1 MMMARDEIEDEYE
14 ELDEESVEPG
24 VEARRSKRARMEVL
38 HHDDDVVVIAKPPG
52 LWMDVAPGEDSSVA
66 EQLIQ
71 AGLLED
77 GPDPM
82 FAYPI
87 DPPVSGIA
95 VLARTE
101 AAQAAFAGQVADGS
115 IKQTLRVIVR
125 GPVMKDSGTID
136 FKLSGVVAGLTGRM
150 KVDAIR
156 GHEAVTTWTVRD
168 HFVGFAVL
176 ECQTRP
182 AVPHQV
188 RVHLE
193 AAGIPPAVDP
203 VYSGSTK
210 LMLSSFKAGYRRSHR
225 RPEKPL
231 IERVSMHIAS
241 VEFRHP
247 RTGELLRH
255 ECEPPKD
262 FRATLHQLER
272 FGRKPR

>member
-1 MMMARDEIEDEYE
+1 MARNEIEDEYE
-14 ELDEESVEPG
+14 ELDEEIVEPA
-24 VEARRSKRARMEVL
+24 VDARRPKRQRIEVL
-38 HHDDDVVVIAKPPG
+38 HQDDDIVVLSKPPG
-52 LWMDVAPGEDSSVA
+52 LWMDVSPGEDTSVA

-77 GPDPM
+77 GPDPVY
-82 FAYPI
+82 AYSL

-95 VLARTE
+95 ILSRSESAASALAS
-101 AAQAAFAGQVADGS
+101 QVTDGS
-115 IKQTLRVIVR
+115 LKQMIRTIVR
-125 GPVMKDSGTID
+125 GPVMKDSGTIN
-136 FKLSGVVAGLTGRM
+136 FKLSGIVAGMTGRM

-156 GHEAVTTWTVRD
+156 GSDAATTWTVRD

-176 ECQTRP
+176 ECHTKP
-182 AVPHQV
+182 AVPHQI

-193 AAGIPPAVDP
+193 AAGIPLAVDP
-203 VYSGSTK
+203 IYSGSTK

-231 IERVSMHIAS
+231 IDRVSLHVAS

-247 RTGELLRH
+247 RTGEPCRF
-255 ECEPPKD
+255 ECAPPKD

>member
-14 ELDEESVEPG
+14 ELDEESDEPA
-24 VEARRSKRARMEVL
+24 VDARRPKRARMEVL
-38 HHDDDVVVIAKPPG
+38 HHDDDVVVLAKPPG
-52 LWMDVAPGEDSSVA
+52 LWMDVSPGEDSSVA

-71 AGLLED
+71 AELLED

-101 AAQAAFAGQVADGS
+101 AAQRAFAGQMADGS
-115 IKQTLRVIVR
+115 IKQTMRVIVR

-156 GHEAVTTWTVRD
+156 GHKAVTTWKVCD

-193 AAGIPPAVDP
+193 AAGIPLAVDP

-231 IERVSMHIAS
+231 IERVSLHIAS

-247 RTGELLRH
+247 RTGEPLRF

>member
-1 MMMARDEIEDEYE
+1 MARNEIEDEYE
-14 ELDEESVEPG
+14 ELDEETIKPAVD
-24 VEARRSKRARMEVL
+24 ARRTKRARMEVL
-38 HHDDDVVVIAKPPG
+38 HHDDDVAVLAKPPG
-52 LWMDVAPGEDSSVA
+52 LWMDVSPGEDSSVA

-82 FAYPI
+82 FAYPV
-87 DPPVSGIA
+87 DPPVSGVV

-101 AAQAAFAGQVADGS
+101 AAQAALSAQVADGS

-150 KVDAIR
+150 KVDAIH
-156 GHEAVTTWTVRD
+156 GHEAVTTWKVRD
-168 HFVGFAVL
+168 HFVGFALV
-176 ECQTRP
+176 ECHTTP
-182 AVPHQV
+182 AVPHQI

-193 AAGIPPAVDP
+193 AAGIPLAVDP

-231 IERVSMHIAS
+231 IERVSLHIAS

-247 RTGELLRH
+247 RTGESQRF

>member
-1 MMMARDEIEDEYE
+1 MMARNEIEDEYE
-14 ELDEESVEPG
+14 ELDEELVMPTED
-24 VEARRSKRARMEVL
+24 ARRPKRQRVEVL
-38 HHDDDVVVIAKPPG
+38 HHDDDMVVLAKPSG
-52 LWMDVAPGEDSSVA
+52 LWMDVSPGEESSVT

-71 AGLLED
+71 TGLLED

-82 FAYPI
+82 FAYPL
-87 DPPVSGIA
+87 DPPVSGVV
-95 VLARTE
+95 VLARTGT
-101 AAQAAFAGQVADGS
+101 AASGLASQVADGTLKQS
-115 IKQTLRVIVR
+115 ILVIVR

-136 FKLSGVVAGLTGRM
+136 FKLSGIIAGMTGRM

-156 GHEAVTTWTVRD
+156 GHDAVTTWTVRD

-176 ECQTRP
+176 ECHTKP
-182 AVPHQV
+182 AVPHQI
-188 RVHLE
+188 RAHLE
-193 AAGIPPAVDP
+193 AAGIPLAVDP

-210 LMLSSFKAGYRRSHR
+210 LLLSSFKAGYRRSHR

-231 IERVSMHIAS
+231 IDRVSFHVAS

-247 RTGELLRH
+247 RTGEPCRY
-255 ECEPPKD
+255 ECAPPKD